1 MFYKIIIKERGEF
14 KMRFLTIILSLFLFM
29 QTVSAAPLS
38 GNAKTKR
45 IPAGTKFSL
54 QMMNPV
60 STAVNSEGSEFT
72 AIMMN
77 DQTADSDVILPMG
90 SLVRGTIKRIEPAKR
105 MSKGAVLYLDF
116 DHVVTPNGR
125 QLPLSFSIVGRS
137 DLTYDGG
144 LTSSRGYKDAL
155 KENWRVTKEIT
166 SNATEWG
173 GDVFDDVIVADQLMT
188 GIGAIGGAIGGGA
201 YYAYDFFADM
211 IRKGKEFDINKGEIL
226 NVILVDP
233 VDVPVI

>member
-1 MFYKIIIKERGEF
+1 
-14 KMRFLTIILSLFLFM
+14 MRFFSIILSLFLFA
-29 QTVSAAPLS
+29 QTVSASPLS

-45 IPAGTKFSL
+45 IPAGTKFEL

-60 STAVNSEGSEFT
+60 STYANTEGTEFT
-72 AIMMN
+72 AILLN

-90 SLVRGTIKRIEPAKR
+90 SLVRGTIKKIEPAKR
-105 MSKGAVLYLDF
+105 FSKGAILYLDF

-125 QLPLSFSIVGRS
+125 QLPLTFSIVGRQ
-137 DLTYDGG
+137 DMTYDGG
-144 LTSSRGYKDAL
+144 ITSSKGYKDAL
-155 KENWRVTKEIT
+155 KQNWERTKEIT
-166 SNATEWG
+166 SDATEWG
-173 GDVFDDVIVADQLMT
+173 GDVFDDIPVADQLMT

-201 YYAYDFFADM
+201 YYVYDGVADM
-211 IRKGKEFDINKGEIL
+211 IRKGKGVDLKKGDVL

>member
-1 MFYKIIIKERGEF
+1 
-14 KMRFLTIILSLFLFM
+14 MRFLSIVLSLFLFA
-29 QTVSAAPLS
+29 QTISASPLS

-45 IPAGTKFSL
+45 IPAGTKFAL
-54 QMMNPV
+54 QMTTPV
-60 STAVNSEGSEFT
+60 STANSEGTEFT

-105 MSKGAVLYLDF
+105 FSKGAVLYLDF

-125 QLPLSFSIVGRS
+125 QLPLTFSIVGRQ
-137 DLTYDGG
+137 DMTYDGG
-144 LTSSRGYKDAL
+144 ITASRGYKDAMI
-155 KENWRVTKEIT
+155 ENWQKTKEIT
-166 SNATEWG
+166 VGATEWG
-173 GDVFDDVIVADQLMT
+173 ADVFDDVPVADQIMT
-188 GIGAIGGAIGGGA
+188 GVGAIGGAIGGGA
-201 YYAYDFFADM
+201 YYVFDSVADM
-211 IRKGKEFDINKGEIL
+211 IRKGKSVDLKKGEVL

>member
-1 MFYKIIIKERGEF
+1 
-14 KMRFLTIILSLFLFM
+14 MRFLTIILSIFLFA
-29 QTVSAAPLS
+29 QTVNAAPLS

-45 IPAGTKFSL
+45 IPAGTPFAL
-54 QMMNPV
+54 QLTNGV
-60 STAVNSEGSEFT
+60 STAYNTTGSEFT

-90 SLVRGTIKRIEPAKR
+90 SLVRGSIRKIEPSKR
-105 MSKGAVLYLDF
+105 FSKGAIMYLDF

-125 QLPLSFSIVGRS
+125 QLPLTFSVVGRT

-144 LTSSRGYKDAL
+144 IIGSRGYAEAL
-155 KENWRVTKEIT
+155 KENWEKTKEIT
-166 SNATEWG
+166 LNATEWG
-173 GDVFDDVIVADQLMT
+173 SDVFDDVVVADQLMT

-201 YYAYDFFADM
+201 YYVYDFFADM
-211 IRKGKEFDINKGEIL
+211 IKKGKDVDLKPGTVL

>member
-1 MFYKIIIKERGEF
+1 MK
-14 KMRFLTIILSLFLFM
+14 FLSVILSLFLFV

-45 IPAGTKFSL
+45 IPAGTKFEL
-54 QMMNPV
+54 QLMNSV
-60 STAVNSEGSEFT
+60 STMTDQQGAEFT

-77 DQTADSDVILPMG
+77 DQTAESDVILPMG

-105 MSKGAVLYLDF
+105 MSKGAILYLDF

-125 QLPLSFSIVGRS
+125 QLPLSFSIVGRA

-144 LTSSRGYKDAL
+144 ITSSKGYKDAL
-155 KENWRVTKEIT
+155 IENWHITKEIA

-201 YYAYDFFADM
+201 YYVYDFFADM
-211 IRKGKEFDINKGEIL
+211 IRKGKDVDLGKGTIL